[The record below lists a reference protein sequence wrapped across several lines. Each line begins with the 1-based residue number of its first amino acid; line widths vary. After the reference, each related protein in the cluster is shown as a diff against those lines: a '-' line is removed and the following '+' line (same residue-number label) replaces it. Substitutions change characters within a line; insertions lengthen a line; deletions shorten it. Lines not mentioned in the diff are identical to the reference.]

1 MGLPRLQRIDGAGA
15 SLWRVSYVGM
25 ERDFVED
32 WKAVEFYQQLL
43 SRPTNP
49 ESLLRVLRS
58 RSIER

>member
-15 SLWRVSYVGM
+15 PVWRVSYVGM

-43 SRPTNP
+43 NRPANP

-58 RSIER
+58 RSIEH